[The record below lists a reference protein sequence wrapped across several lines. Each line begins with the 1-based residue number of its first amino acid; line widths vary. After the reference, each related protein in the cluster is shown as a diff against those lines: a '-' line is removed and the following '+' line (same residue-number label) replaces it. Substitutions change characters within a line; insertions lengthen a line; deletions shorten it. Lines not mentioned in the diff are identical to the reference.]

1 MLIKSHL
8 KEVHSTIRSSDCPM
22 SLRLNFNSM
31 VGSSSPRAV
40 SQNNRKVGGIQA
52 SMGLLCHFTLHMQ
65 TKSISTE
72 FLELL
77 KGQWNISKETH
88 FLEWFAAMC
97 ISL

>member
-1 MLIKSHL
+1 MPYVTETELYLHGWK
-8 KEVHSTIRSSDCPM
+8 
-22 SLRLNFNSM
+22 FFFQ
-31 VGSSSPRAV
+31 G
-40 SQNNRKVGGIQA
+40 NRKVGGIQA
-52 SMGLLCHFTLHMQ
+52 SMDLLCHLTLHMQ
-65 TKSISTE
+65 TKSISAE